1 LITKFGK
8 RFLTSY
14 LAGMISSPTK
24 DLAFGISEESLIS
37 SVSASSGT
45 ITYTTSSAHGLS
57 SGNKVSIINVNPI
70 AYNLSNVTV
79 NSVTST
85 SFTVINSASGTY
97 VSGGNV
103 VSDVNTRLGFEFYRI
118 PASFGSIDIQTDGSG
133 NSTYSVVY
141 QATIP
146 QDVSGIIKE
155 IGLYPSIKDSVNN
168 YDSKFIA
175 DFENNLMWFKSDGS
189 NPELVV
195 TTTSSI
201 KPRVGSYFSKVSVS
215 ASQSVEFTCAYSGLD
230 MSGYTASDSL
240 SFAYNQQDTNLE
252 SIAFRFYSS
261 DSSYYTAT
269 FTGASSVTQPNKI
282 AKVLFSTLAANN
294 VYADLASII
303 KIGVVIT
310 AKSSGQ
316 AVVYLD
322 ALRIDDEDTF
332 NANFGLISRSVL
344 SLPVEKVAG
353 KPVDI
358 EYRINLGF

>member
-1 LITKFGK
+1 MITKFGK

-189 NPELVV
+189 NPELVE

-344 SLPVEKVAG
+344 SSPVEKVAG

>member
-14 LAGMISSPTK
+14 LAGMVNSPAK
-24 DLAFGISEESLIS
+24 DLSFGIDSTA
-37 SVSASSGT
+37 VQAN
-45 ITYTTSSAHGLS
+45 
-57 SGNKVSIINVNPI
+57 GN
-70 AYNLSNVTV
+70 
-79 NSVTST
+79 
-85 SFTVINSASGTY
+85 
-97 VSGGNV
+97 
-103 VSDVNTRLGFEFYRI
+103 DTRLGFEFYRV
-118 PASFGSIDIQTDGSG
+118 PVSFGSIDIQTDESG

-155 IGLYPSIKDSVNN
+155 IGLYPGLKSSSNN

-175 DFENNLMWFKSDGS
+175 DFENNLMWFKSDSS
-189 NPELVV
+189 NPELVS

-201 KPRVGSYFSKVSVS
+201 KPRVGSYFSKISLS

-230 MSGYTASDSL
+230 LSGYTASDSL
-240 SFAYNQQDTNLE
+240 SLAYNQENTNLD
-252 SIAFRFYSS
+252 SITFKFYSS
-261 DSSYYTAT
+261 DSSYYSAT
-269 FTGASSVTQPNKI
+269 FAGAASVTEPNKI

-294 VYADLASII
+294 IYADLSSII
-303 KIGVVIT
+303 KIGVVVT

-344 SLPVEKVAG
+344 SSPLEKIAG
-353 KPVDI
+353 KPVDV

>member
-1 LITKFGK
+1 MITKFGK

-155 IGLYPSIKDSVNN
+155 IGLYPSVKDSVNN

-189 NPELVV
+189 NPELVE

-344 SLPVEKVAG
+344 SSPVEKVAG

>member
-14 LAGMISSPTK
+14 LAGMVNSPAK
-24 DLAFGISEESLIS
+24 DLSFGIDSTA
-37 SVSASSGT
+37 VQAN
-45 ITYTTSSAHGLS
+45 
-57 SGNKVSIINVNPI
+57 GN
-70 AYNLSNVTV
+70 
-79 NSVTST
+79 
-85 SFTVINSASGTY
+85 
-97 VSGGNV
+97 
-103 VSDVNTRLGFEFYRI
+103 DTRLGFEFYRA
-118 PASFGSIDIQTDGSG
+118 PVSFGSIDIETDESG

-155 IGLYPSIKDSVNN
+155 IGLYPGLKSSSNN

-175 DFENNLMWFKSDGS
+175 DFENNLMWFKSDSS
-189 NPELVV
+189 NPELVS

-201 KPRVGSYFSKVSVS
+201 KPRVGSYFSKISLS

-230 MSGYTASDSL
+230 LSGYTASDSL
-240 SFAYNQQDTNLE
+240 SLAYNQENTNLD
-252 SIAFRFYSS
+252 SITFKFYSS
-261 DSSYYTAT
+261 ESSYYSAT
-269 FTGASSVTQPNKI
+269 FAGAASVTEPNKI
-282 AKVLFSTLAANN
+282 AKVLFSTLTANN
-294 VYADLASII
+294 AYADLSSII
-303 KIGVVIT
+303 KIGVVVT

-344 SLPVEKVAG
+344 SSPLEKIAG
-353 KPVDI
+353 KPVDV